1 MVRDGYLYGLGL
13 GVVAVLLW
21 HLTGSA
27 FLVAVPVLLGLEK
40 RTNPFL
46 RASEPALAASVGL
59 SDQSAL
65 AVFTALREAKNKA

>member
-1 MVRDGYLYGLGL
+1 MSEVERLRASG
-13 GVVAVLLW
+13 
-21 HLTGSA
+21 A
-27 FLVAVPVLLGLEK
+27 FTVPVLLGLEK

-59 SDQSAL
+59 SGQSAL